1 MTDIILKKCPLVL
14 EQLLQHSR
22 IPVTYFEDGDQ
33 KNIGGDY
40 IDLIEPENLDSGI
53 SVGVDRWKRP
63 FVCFRL
69 TYHKLDD
76 DTKKEK
82 HVYTIFQR
90 HPNFPSWAMGTTSS
104 TNILKI
110 YETPFV
116 MDSGVYKWKAYLYDY
131 LLKLITIG
139 YTRVDD
145 YMVYLD

>member
-1 MTDIILKKCPLVL
+1 MTETILKQCPPVL
-14 EQLLQHSR
+14 EQLLKHSR
-22 IPVTYFEDGDQ
+22 TPITYFEDGD
-33 KNIGGDY
+33 KKHLGGDY
-40 IDLIEPENLDSGI
+40 IDLIEPNNLDSAI

-69 TYHKLDD
+69 TYHKVDEN
-76 DTKKEK
+76 TKKEK

-90 HPNFPSWAMGTTSS
+90 HPNFPSWSIGSTSP
-104 TNILKI
+104 IDVLKV
-110 YETPFV
+110 YENPFV